1 MEFEDKD
8 SNITVIS
15 PPPAPPLPPPPTI
28 NYPLIINRKKSL
40 DAAENQ
46 PPHRDQDKPLFNQ
59 KLFME
64 KYSDKYSL
72 VSNSKSLFDEWKS
85 YSDSHQM
92 IKR

>member
-1 MEFEDKD
+1 MEFEHKD
-8 SNITVIS
+8 SNVTVIF

-46 PPHRDQDKPLFNQ
+46 PPLRDQQKLLFNQ

-64 KYSDKYSL
+64 IYSDKYSL
-72 VSNSKSLFDEWKS
+72 VSKSKSLFDEWKS

-92 IKR
+92 TKR